1 MKFIVNLEGL
11 VVTVKNPNRWLREE
25 LTCKKIVTEK
35 SFATSWQLSKRTE
48 PYLLY
53 EEREDGSIEVP
64 LGLIQWL
71 SRQYQ
76 ELEWTK
82 DGSQPFVIEEA
93 PRFDFSEAKSLLP
106 YRDYQKEALDSIG
119 TSFQDCIEAPVASGK
134 TVCEVGVAITASKRS
149 NALFLAPTT
158 ATRNNFFDS
167 FSKFS
172 VSGHRNVIDYREVR
186 DVEGE
191 IGIDGNVIV
200 ANPVA
205 ISNDIKSGK
214 NYLET
219 IETLIGDECHRFS
232 CDTWITTFKSL
243 KNLKKVI
250 GFSATPYSKDLSKIK
265 SLKVLSPEDAM
276 TLAICGDVSF
286 KIDVEDVKDR
296 IDPPLI
302 INHEFIW
309 GKESK
314 FLKERDWNKVSKQL
328 LKNESRLEEVSKI
341 LKLCDHLERR
351 CLILVS
357 LKDLGKEIL
366 DKANL
371 KSCVCWYGK
380 QEIFNFHNHECDF
393 FTLEEFYENFKSK
406 NINHIIATNHLS
418 EGFDLPDLDT
428 IILVEG
434 KKSRAQI
441 QKAGRVARLGSNKS
455 LVINIFDTNFEVLKD
470 QSASRYKT
478 LKNYYKSK
486 CFVSKDIVT
495 TFGLLKGL

>member
-11 VVTVKNPNRWLREE
+11 VVTVKNPNRWLKEE

-35 SFATSWQLSKRTE
+35 SFATSWQLSKRAE

-53 EEREDGSIEVP
+53 EEKEDGSIEVP

-82 DGSQPFVIEEA
+82 DGIQPFVIEEA

-106 YRDYQKEALDSIG
+106 LRDYQIDALDSVR
-119 TSFQDCIEAPVASGK
+119 TSFQDCIEQPTGSGK
-134 TVCEVGVAITASKRS
+134 SIVAIGVALTASKRS
-149 NALFLAPTT
+149 NALFIAPTT
-158 ATRNNFFDS
+158 ATRNNFLDS
-167 FSKFS
+167 FLKFGL
-172 VSGHRNVIDYREVR
+172 SGQRNVIDYRGAR
-186 DVEGE
+186 YVEGE
-191 IGIDGNVIV
+191 IGIEGNIII
-200 ANPVA
+200 ANPVL
-205 ISNDIKSGK
+205 ISNDIQLGK
-214 NYLET
+214 NYLKT
-219 IETLIGDECHRFS
+219 VETLIADECHHFS
-232 CDTWITTFKSL
+232 CDTWIRTFKSL
-243 KNLKKVI
+243 KNLKRVI
-250 GFSATPYSKDLSKIK
+250 GFSATTYSKDLSKVK

-276 TLAICGDVSF
+276 TLAICGDVSYRLEVD
-286 KIDVEDVKDR
+286 KVKEH

-302 INHEFIW
+302 INHEFVW
-309 GKESK
+309 DKESK

-328 LKNESRLEEVSKI
+328 LKNESRLDEVSKI

-357 LKDLGKEIL
+357 LRDLGKEIL
-366 DKANL
+366 DKANI

-380 QEIFNFHNHECDF
+380 QDIFNFHNQECEN

-406 NINHIIATNHLS
+406 KINHIIATNHLS

-441 QKAGRVARLGSNKS
+441 QKAGRVARIGSNKS
-455 LVINIFDTNFEVLKD
+455 LVINVYDTNFEVLKD
-470 QSASRYKT
+470 QSVSRYKT